1 MNEQTQQIIETI
13 AEKLSVPAEMLWGA
27 MLRQAPMDAALNL
40 AGVLLIWLALVFYSW
55 FWRRWWKQDEPEP
68 IILVG
73 LGWVLLAI
81 GTLGFTM
88 GHAGMIYAG
97 FFNPEYWALMELV
110 KR

>member
-27 MLRQAPMDAALNL
+27 MLRQAPIDATVGLV
-40 AGVLLIWLALVFYSW
+40 GVMLLWIAFMAYSAFWLRLF
-55 FWRRWWKQDEPEP
+55 KQEEPEP
-68 IILVG
+68 IILTG
-73 LGWVLLAI
+73 LGWVLLVI

-88 GHAGMIYAG
+88 GHAGMIFAG
-97 FFNPEYWALMELV
+97 FFNPEYWALMELL